1 MQFMVDGVYKIDTVR
16 IITWFRLH
24 LQQHVTKQFLY
35 KPSVNPFTPTDLYGM
50 FQIKVWTI
58 PF

>member
-1 MQFMVDGVYKIDTVR
+1 MVHITQLILVLILTMDDT
-16 IITWFRLH
+16 IL
-24 LQQHVTKQFLY
+24 
-35 KPSVNPFTPTDLYGM
+35 SSFTPTDLYGM